1 MQNVNDIISNVDEI
15 SLKHSF
21 QDACSDND
29 FKAYAFNLNASED
42 TLMKY
47 TSRLEEAFSECKN
60 CIKCKG
66 LDTCK
71 NKVPGYAY
79 TPIAKEKMIEF
90 SYVICKYQQEEE
102 NKTGSGVGND
112 YNQNGWMGI

>member
-1 MQNVNDIISNVDEI
+1 MQNVNDIINNVDEI

-79 TPIAKEKMIEF
+79 TPTAKEKMIELLLF
-90 SYVICKYQQEEE
+90 SIKF
-102 NKTGSGVGND
+102 GNSIILLLFRIVL
-112 YNQNGWMGI
+112 NSKCLL